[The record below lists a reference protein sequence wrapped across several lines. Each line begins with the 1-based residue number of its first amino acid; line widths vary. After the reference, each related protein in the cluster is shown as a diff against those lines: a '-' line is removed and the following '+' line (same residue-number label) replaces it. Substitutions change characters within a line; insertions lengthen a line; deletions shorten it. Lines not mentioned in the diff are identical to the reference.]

1 MTLRTPKTLLVH
13 FSSIWFK
20 NQIEAKSKFQFG
32 TKKFHAEPTGNPV
45 SIKCQIG
52 KTEGGLDTF
61 PDDQNPMYWFWYD
74 LRGKPDTS
82 PEPDAIANI
91 SNFRYVTDLPSGD
104 WTIFGSKLGI
114 QPGFQVVFTGTKYS
128 VGTYFV
134 LFFVGSRFFFRWN
147 HD

>member
-1 MTLRTPKTLLVH
+1 MKLLLLIITLVH
-13 FSSIWFK
+13 
-20 NQIEAKSKFQFG
+20 SKDCPPPRWRSKQVSFGSKVGSRLNRLFQFG

-52 KTEGGLDTF
+52 KTEGGADTF

-74 LRGKPDTS
+74 LRSKPENS

-104 WTIFGSKLGI
+104 WSTFGSKLGI
-114 QPGFQVVFTGTKYS
+114 QPGFKFLQYS
-128 VGTYFV
+128 FMI
-134 LFFVGSRFFFRWN
+134 R
-147 HD
+147 